1 VLKYIPEIK
10 DGRRWY
16 GRVEMHTGKRTSS
29 VVTLW
34 DAFMPGLLA
43 VSGHIEEAEDLQA
56 TWDWLWNLNGLEPM
70 IYDYASDSIL
80 NPQYDLNPEIIE
92 SAWYLWE
99 VTGKE
104 DYLEMI
110 KGYYR
115 SLLEHCST
123 EVAFTALQDVVIKE
137 KRDYMAT
144 YFLAE
149 TLKYFYLAFADQ
161 EMYNLETVVFST
173 EAHPFLK
180 AAMDPERIKKNLN
193 IP

>member
-1 VLKYIPEIK
+1 
-10 DGRRWY
+10 
-16 GRVEMHTGKRTSS
+16 MHTGRRISS

-34 DAFMPGLLA
+34 DAFMPALLA
-43 VSGHIEEAEDLQA
+43 VSGHLEEAVELQK
-56 TWDWLWNLNGLEPM
+56 TWDWLWNKNGLEPM
-70 IYDYASDSIL
+70 IYDYLSDSIH

-99 VTGKE
+99 LTGE
-104 DYLEMI
+104 SEYMEML
-110 KGYYR
+110 KAYYR
-115 SLLEHCST
+115 DLLEYCST
-123 EVAFTALQDVVIKE
+123 EEAFTASANVVTKE

-161 EMYNLETVVFST
+161 EMYNLNTVVFST

-180 AAMDPERIKKNLN
+180 AALDPEKVIKHLE
-193 IP
+193 IR